1 MRLCKFFRFVLS
13 LTGIVAGAAS
23 ARAAE
28 LSEVRQLLSRGDHF
42 VMIRHATA
50 PGGGD
55 PAGFKLGD
63 CSTQRNLS
71 DEGRAQAVRIGK
83 KLHAAGVTK
92 ARVLSSQWC
101 RCLDTAK
108 GLGLGSVTELPEL
121 NSFHGRPD
129 LKEKQMKALRA
140 WVKAQPFDQ
149 ATVLVTHFVVIS
161 ALAGAGPQ
169 SGEMVIVRR
178 MGNGQFTS
186 VATIPTE

>member
-1 MRLCKFFRFVLS
+1 MRLCKFFRFVLL

>member
-1 MRLCKFFRFVLS
+1 MRLCKFFRFVLL

-23 ARAAE
+23 ARAAG

>member
-1 MRLCKFFRFVLS
+1 M
-13 LTGIVAGAAS
+13 
-23 ARAAE
+23 
-28 LSEVRQLLSRGDHF
+28 
-42 VMIRHATA
+42 
-50 PGGGD
+50 
-55 PAGFKLGD
+55 GD